1 MQLPDVDASSAV
13 YAKHTDHFE
22 GAVEGWSD
30 AEIITEDQRKAVV
43 AAGASVGSAGAA
55 LRATVMSYDAAE
67 HEATKRRARYLIR
80 DIVLDMRIM
89 TVSDAVLN
97 GPAMRNR
104 QHPIYKTVFQEGN
117 ASEITESK
125 LREEPEIAERVRDRL
140 AAVEDFEGKARVKS
154 DLDEALAKSFSA
166 RDALDAAEM
175 AENKAGD
182 GEIHGRLGVR
192 TALEQAYGNLRAA
205 FPGQR
210 KLVESF
216 FLKRER
222 TPKKGKGDDG
232 GKPDEG

>member
-1 MQLPDVDASSAV
+1 MQLPDKNASSAI
-13 YAKHTDHFE
+13 YSKHTDHFE

-30 AEIITEDQRKAVV
+30 AEILTDAQRKAVAGAGALV
-43 AAGASVGSAGAA
+43 GAAGAAVRAA
-55 LRATVMSYDAAE
+55 VTSYDAAE
-67 HEATKRRARYLIR
+67 RAATKLRARYLIR

-89 TVSDAVLN
+89 SVSDAVLN
-97 GPAMRNR
+97 GPALRNR
-104 QHPIYKTVFQEGN
+104 QHPVYKSVFQEGN

-125 LREEPEIAERVRDRL
+125 LREEPEIAERLRDRL
-140 AAVEDFEGKARVKS
+140 VAMEDFDGKARVKA
-154 DLDEALAKSFSA
+154 DLDEALTKSLSA

-182 GEIHGRLGVR
+182 AEIHARLGVR
-192 TALEQAYGNLRAA
+192 AALEQAYGNLRAA

-222 TPKKGKGDDG
+222 SPKKSQGSG
-232 GKPDEG
+232 GGSADEG